1 MKDAHL
7 KLQRG
12 RLNRTIRLGFNE
24 YRLQRSENCVTET
37 PIATPSPRQPSPVSG
52 ANNTI
57 SPQPFVAQATDGY
70 SIGGFF
76 WCHPEAGHARPV
88 VIINPATSIRCR
100 YYFRFAGFLFE
111 NGFDVVTYDYRGI
124 GESRPARLRG
134 FDGCW
139 LDWGSLDF
147 EAVLQEVG
155 RLFPDQPV
163 HVVAHSIGG
172 FVLGLA
178 PSNHLIQRIFTMGAQ
193 YAYRRDYAPDKKLRM
208 TAKWHVVMPLL
219 TMLFGYFPGEKVG
232 WLEDTPS
239 GVVRDWVFSRERFED
254 TWRGRASARYP
265 DKHLLVQR
273 FAAVTAPTLAVSVT
287 DDDFGTV
294 PAIER
299 LLAYF
304 SSSPRTHLRISP
316 TAINEPAI
324 GHFSFFNRRFEQKL
338 WQIPLEW
345 LKFGRISANCP
356 GVLITADGRPDDST
370 GV

>member
-1 MKDAHL
+1 M
-7 KLQRG
+7 
-12 RLNRTIRLGFNE
+12 
-24 YRLQRSENCVTET
+24 TEIVNSRRNPEMP
-37 PIATPSPRQPSPVSG
+37 PIATPYP
-52 ANNTI
+52 
-57 SPQPFVAQATDGY
+57 PQPLAVEATDGY
-70 SIGGFF
+70 SIRGFF
-76 WCHPEAGHARPV
+76 WRDPEASHTRSV
-88 VIINPATSIRCR
+88 VIINPATSICCR

-147 EAVLQEVG
+147 EAVLQQV
-155 RLFPDQPV
+155 RRSFPDQPV

-304 SSSPRTHLRISP
+304 SSSPRTHLEFRRRRSTSRRSGTSAFS
-316 TAINEPAI
+316 TA
-324 GHFSFFNRRFEQKL
+324 GSNRNCGNSAGMAEVRADFRKL
-338 WQIPLEW
+338 P
-345 LKFGRISANCP
+345 GRS
-356 GVLITADGRPDDST
+356 DHSRWSSRR
-370 GV
+370 